1 MRQGLFPSPKD
12 CEELLQGPVTDDWI
26 RDKIEK
32 QDILINSARQNQA
45 ELNAINLKAR
55 GEDLEQT
62 SYPIGSYVLVKYP
75 HSSYGRG
82 PPSRLLPFWK
92 GPMLVEG
99 TEENRYTLRN
109 IVTGKESDYHI
120 QLLKPFIFDERVTD
134 PLEIAI
140 QEDDGYI
147 VDEILQHRHLRGN
160 KGPYE
165 YLVRWTGYQDTS
177 WEPLKMIQRV
187 GKFHEYARKH
197 RLIRFIPK
205 AFR

>member
-1 MRQGLFPSPKD
+1 MWLQLWLQP
-12 CEELLQGPVTDDWI
+12 LLS
-26 RDKIEK
+26 
-32 QDILINSARQNQA
+32 ILIR
-45 ELNAINLKAR
+45 IYF
-55 GEDLEQT
+55 DLFFFFLFLFQH
-62 SYPIGSYVLVKYP
+62 SWLCLIHMYLVHI
-75 HSSYGRG
+75 HSSHRETSSIRRVQSG
-82 PPSRLLPFWK
+82 LCH
-92 GPMLVEG
+92 
-99 TEENRYTLRN
+99 NTLRN
-109 IVTGKESDYHI
+109 LVTGKESDYHI

-205 AFR
+205 ALR